1 MFDIHKIKPVHGWR
15 DFIGEVGIIVLG
27 VLIALTAEQI
37 AEAIHWHIKASEAK
51 TAIAH
56 EIANDVSNFA
66 ERIVIQ
72 PCLEAQL
79 DRIEAHI
86 IGSAQTAPLPLQQG
100 AKWAF
105 VFMHPE
111 RSWSNQVWN
120 GTAAEGTQSHLPDE
134 DRLGLEEYYSVLE
147 RMRERSEA
155 ENAAGD
161 ALLALSKPVA
171 IDPTSRFQLVQLIEA
186 ERSRSSDM
194 TLNAKRQLDRI
205 KLFAPRALEAEGKA
219 IWYDYHGADST
230 AAWCRAH
237 SLPLA
242 PVPKL

>member
-15 DFIGEVGIIVLG
+15 EFIGEVGIIVLG

-37 AEAIHWHIKASEAK
+37 AEAIHWHLKASEAR

-56 EIANDVSNFA
+56 EIANDVSNYA

-79 DRIEAHI
+79 DRIEAHVI
-86 IGSAQTAPLPLQQG
+86 DSGKGTPLPLQQD

-111 RSWSNQVWN
+111 RAWSNQVWN
-120 GTAAEGTQSHLPDE
+120 SSAAEGTQSHLPDE
-134 DRLGLEEYYSVLE
+134 TRLGLEEYYGVLN
-147 RMRERSEA
+147 RMRDRSDA
-155 ENAAGD
+155 EDAAAD
-161 ALLALSKPVA
+161 ALLALSKPIA
-171 IDPTSRFQLVQLIEA
+171 IDSTSRFQLVQLIEA

-194 TLNAKRQLDRI
+194 TLNAKHQLDRI
-205 KLFAPRALEAEGKA
+205 KLFAPRALGPEGRP
-219 IWYDYHGADST
+219 IWYDYHGIDST

-237 SLPLA
+237 NLPLA
-242 PVPKL
+242 PTPKL